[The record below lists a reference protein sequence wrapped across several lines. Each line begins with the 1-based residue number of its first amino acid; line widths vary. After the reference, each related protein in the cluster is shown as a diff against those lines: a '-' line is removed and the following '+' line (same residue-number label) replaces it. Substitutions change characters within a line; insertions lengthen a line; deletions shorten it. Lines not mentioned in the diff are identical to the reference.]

1 MLPPM
6 APVNI
11 AKHITQQFGGYDAR
25 EASQGA
31 VGMTNMCSD
40 DFPYV
45 SSRTPRYKIKTA
57 TSLTALGAYDKLFM
71 VDGTDF
77 IYDGV
82 AKGSVTAG
90 AKQIA
95 ALNDNIVILPDNKYY
110 DTVADTFGSLKLSW
124 TGSISFAD
132 GTLYGEPASANTIET
147 SGVAFA
153 FSPGD
158 AVTISGCT
166 TYTENNQTSI
176 IREISDDKKKLY
188 FYENIF
194 TVGAEAGTVTL
205 LRDVPDM
212 EFICECGNRLWG
224 CKGDTIYASALGDIN
239 NWNKFDGVATDSWSV
254 DVGSAG
260 SFTGCCSYLGYPIF
274 FKEEVIYKIFGSK
287 PSNFTAEESAR
298 MGVAAGSDKSLA
310 VAGEVL
316 FYLSRAGV
324 MAYTGGIPEN
334 ISAPFGDVRY
344 HNAVGGSDGIK
355 YYISMQ
361 DTSNAWHLFVFD
373 PRYNMWH
380 REDATHAVGFGWQGK
395 FYIAVS
401 SGLWCT
407 SAGAGTAEASVLWEY
422 ETGDLYENDTNR
434 KAVGKILIRTE
445 LSQGAELKIEIK
457 YDNGEWKTISTIT
470 AAAKTSYYLPLIP
483 RRCDMYRLRLS
494 GKGDVTLY
502 SIAKEAIHGSPLR

>member
-1 MLPPM
+1 MLPRM

-11 AKHITQQFGGYDAR
+11 AKHITEQFGGYDLR
-25 EASQGA
+25 PGGGA
-31 VGMTNMCSD
+31 VDMLNMSSDKYPLMTVRQPRSSTAVTA
-40 DFPYV
+40 V
-45 SSRTPRYKIKTA
+45 SSY
-57 TSLTALGAYDKLFM
+57 GAYDKAFY
-71 VDGTDF
+71 VDGVDF
-77 IYDGV
+77 VYDGV
-82 AKGSVTAG
+82 VRGSVTAG
-90 AKQIA
+90 KKQIA

-445 LSQGAELKIEIK
+445 LSQGAELEIEIK

-483 RRCDMYRLRLS
+483 RRCDAYRLRLS
-494 GKGDVTLY
+494 GRGECTLH

>member
-1 MLPPM
+1 MLPRM

-11 AKHITQQFGGYDAR
+11 AKHITQQFGGYDLR
-25 EASQGA
+25 PGGGA
-31 VGMTNMCSD
+31 VDMLNMSSDKYPLMTVRQPRSSTAVTA
-40 DFPYV
+40 V
-45 SSRTPRYKIKTA
+45 SSY
-57 TSLTALGAYDKLFM
+57 GAYDKAFY
-71 VDGTDF
+71 VDGVDF
-77 IYDGV
+77 VYDGV
-82 AKGSVTAG
+82 VKGSVTAG

-344 HNAVGGSDGIK
+344 SNAVGGSDGIK

-361 DTSNAWHLFVFD
+361 DASGAWHLFVFD
-373 PRYNMWH
+373 PRYSTWH
-380 REDATHAVGFGWQGK
+380 REDSTRAVGFGWQGK
-395 FYIAVS
+395 LYMA
-401 SGLWCT
+401 T
-407 SAGAGTAEASVLWEY
+407 KGAIYALNDGTETIYWKY